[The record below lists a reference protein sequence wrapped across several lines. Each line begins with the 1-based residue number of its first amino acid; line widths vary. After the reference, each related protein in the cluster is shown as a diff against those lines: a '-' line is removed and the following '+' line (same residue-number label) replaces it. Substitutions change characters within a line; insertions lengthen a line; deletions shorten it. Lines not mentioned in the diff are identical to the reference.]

1 MNFYSINFNK
11 ICDLDLTTF
20 NSTNEKYTTIKRSV
34 LIKFLKEKL
43 LSNSIIFRKKI
54 NKVEQINDK
63 IKINFVDGADDEVDY
78 LLVSDGVFSNT
89 KSVIEKK
96 LFQTNYYGAVA
107 IRTQIDN
114 KDINNFDTNN
124 ISLIMGSNAHLVLYP
139 VNQKKEINLVCI
151 IKKKLKEENSI
162 KNILEN
168 TICKENNGLIN
179 LFKGDLKSW
188 PIYISNKPSKSIY
201 KNVFY
206 IGDSFYTFPPS
217 MAQGASQA
225 IEAAN
230 EIFELITSNKLD
242 IKNEYFN
249 NRLKKTN
256 LVNKRSKINY
266 FSFHL
271 SNSFLKFFRNFFL
284 KRLVKNKNFIQSYLG
299 KIYK

>member
-1 MNFYSINFNK
+1 MKKKVAIVGSGIAGLTVANLLQTNPNFKFVVYEKGDTLNLDEGFGIQLSANSISVLNKIGFNNLNKKEKYNPLKLNFYSINFNK

-96 LFQTNYYGAVA
+96 LLQTNYYGAVA

-168 TICKENNGLIN
+168 TIYKENNGLIN
-179 LFKGDLKSW
+179 LFKGA
-188 PIYISNKPSKSIY
+188 IS
-201 KNVFY
+201 
-206 IGDSFYTFPPS
+206 
-217 MAQGASQA
+217 
-225 IEAAN
+225 
-230 EIFELITSNKLD
+230 
-242 IKNEYFN
+242 
-249 NRLKKTN
+249 
-256 LVNKRSKINY
+256 
-266 FSFHL
+266 
-271 SNSFLKFFRNFFL
+271 
-284 KRLVKNKNFIQSYLG
+284 
-299 KIYK
+299 